1 MMAKLNGSPVINR
14 DGVRQISR
22 VKSRSPLPREF
33 VNPAIRT
40 VPTIDVL
47 TQVRMNK
54 AMFSQGNFCSGACSN
69 KISAGGLNVLSMKRL
84 VLLLQRLQVFAW
96 LEAHGFSW
104 RDIHF
109 RAGTRVPSDSRL
121 PRLYRED
128 AKATQLNPI
137 VGLEGVFHAIEDG
150 VHRLLCFRL
159 ADSRPIYDL
168 IDKIEFDH

>member
-1 MMAKLNGSPVINR
+1 MAMMSKLNGSPVINR

-96 LEAHGFSW
+96 LETHGLSW
-104 RDIHF
+104 KIG
-109 RAGTRVPSDSRL
+109 RASCRERV
-121 PRLYRED
+121 
-128 AKATQLNPI
+128 
-137 VGLEGVFHAIEDG
+137 
-150 VHRLLCFRL
+150 
-159 ADSRPIYDL
+159 
-168 IDKIEFDH
+168 

>member
-1 MMAKLNGSPVINR
+1 MIARLKGSPESSR
-14 DGVRQISR
+14 EGVRQISR
-22 VKSRSPLPREF
+22 GNEESPLPSVS
-33 VNPAIRT
+33 VNPAIRK
-40 VPTIDVL
+40 VPTMSVL
-47 TQVRMNK
+47 RQVRMNR

-69 KISAGGLNVLSMKRL
+69 RISAGGLSVLSMKCL

-150 VHRLLCFRL
+150 VHR
-159 ADSRPIYDL
+159 
-168 IDKIEFDH
+168 